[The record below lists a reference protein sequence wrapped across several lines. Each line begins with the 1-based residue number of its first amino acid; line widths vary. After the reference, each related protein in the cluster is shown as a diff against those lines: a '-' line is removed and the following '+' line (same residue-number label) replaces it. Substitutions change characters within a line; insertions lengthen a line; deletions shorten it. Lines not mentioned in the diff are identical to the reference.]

1 MRCWLV
7 LSLLGIV
14 VAGCL
19 SAPGT
24 GNAQKEA
31 ISTNVPGMQET
42 LSPAPASTSSGLA
55 LQLTSTPGILAMTSS
70 SSDVDKCVDL
80 AEQDLANRL
89 KMDPARITL
98 QKTLEITWPNIAMG
112 CSPGTGQILT
122 KGRVYGYRV
131 WLQADGKG
139 YIYHVGLT
147 GQLILCPQLKPG
159 TKNPLLRM
167 PGGTGQDP

>member
-7 LSLLGIV
+7 LTLLGIV
-14 VAGCL
+14 VAGCS
-19 SAPGT
+19 SAPAT
-24 GNAQKEA
+24 GNVQKEA
-31 ISTNVPGMQET
+31 LSTNVPGMQEI
-42 LSPAPASTSSGLA
+42 LSLAPTSTSSGLA
-55 LQLTSTPGILAMTSS
+55 LQLTSTPGTMTMTSS
-70 SSDVDKCVDL
+70 SIDVDKCVDL

-98 QKTLEITWPNIAMG
+98 QKTMEITWPNIAMG
-112 CSPGTGQILT
+112 CSPGTDQILT

-147 GQLILCPQLKPG
+147 GQLILCPHLKPG
-159 TKNPLLRM
+159 VKNTLLRT